1 MSMRVN
7 AETPA
12 SAQTFA
18 DRADAHVEAA
28 RLRDELTQT
37 RQMLADAQRLTK
49 TGSWIIDPIGGGA
62 SGSVECYRIL
72 GLPGKTSSAHFME
85 CLSNVHAD
93 DLPAVLEG
101 FQQSIATGEP
111 RPLHYRIV
119 ADDGSTTVIETVA
132 QPVRDESGQVVS
144 VVGTVMD
151 VTERNRVQEALRASE
166 KLARGQLGAL
176 TRTLDALVQEASPD
190 RLMEVVLRTIARQFD
205 AATIT
210 VWLTDEGSACA
221 RFNFQ
226 FINDRLF
233 TVADA
238 PHPAARMAPEAQNN
252 PVWRQILAT
261 KRPEICADIRSSRD
275 VPFRDYNLS
284 LGTVTILV
292 VPMLI
297 AGDVAGLLAISF
309 RERRDLHSEEVEL
322 AQALA
327 NQAMLAIQLMRLS
340 ERSREA
346 AVMAER
352 NRVVRDV
359 HDTLAHAFTG
369 VIVQLEASD
378 DASARGL
385 DAEAGAHIARAE
397 AMARAGLQEARRS
410 VMALRP
416 QVLEGN
422 DLSTAL
428 REIVK
433 GMTDGTSVN
442 SEFAQGGVPRQLPPA
457 WDEHLLRIGQEAL
470 TNAIRHGHAQRI
482 AMQLDFSDDA
492 VLLRLTDDG
501 RGFDANSA
509 FDGLGLA
516 GIRARVSSMGGQL
529 SIHSAAGSG
538 ATISVSVPHCTAT
551 AP

>member
-1 MSMRVN
+1 
-7 AETPA
+7 
-12 SAQTFA
+12 
-18 DRADAHVEAA
+18 
-28 RLRDELTQT
+28 
-37 RQMLADAQRLTK
+37 
-49 TGSWIIDPIGGGA
+49 
-62 SGSVECYRIL
+62 
-72 GLPGKTSSAHFME
+72 
-85 CLSNVHAD
+85 
-93 DLPAVLEG
+93 
-101 FQQSIATGEP
+101 
-111 RPLHYRIV
+111 
-119 ADDGSTTVIETVA
+119 
-132 QPVRDESGQVVS
+132 
-144 VVGTVMD
+144 MD

-190 RLMEVVLRTIARQFD
+190 RLMEVVLRSIARQFD
-205 AATIT
+205 ASTIT
-210 VWLTDEGSACA
+210 VWLTDEDSAFA
-221 RFNFQ
+221 SFKFQ
-226 FINDRLF
+226 FIYDRLF

-238 PHPAARMAPEAQNN
+238 PHPAARMSPEAQNN

-261 KRPEICADIRSSRD
+261 KRPDSCADIRSNPD
-275 VPFRDYNLS
+275 VPFRDYNVS

-327 NQAMLAIQLMRLS
+327 NQVMLAVQLTRLS
-340 ERSREA
+340 DYSRNA

-378 DASARGL
+378 DASARGF

-416 QVLEGN
+416 QALEGK
-422 DLSTAL
+422 DLPTAL
-428 REIVK
+428 REL
-433 GMTDGTSVN
+433 MMRMSDGTSVI
-442 SEFAQGGVPRQLPPA
+442 SEFSQNGVSRQLPPA

-482 AMQLDFSDDA
+482 VMEMDFSDNA

-501 RGFDANSA
+501 RGFDANAAS
-509 FDGLGLA
+509 DGLGLA
-516 GIRARVSSMGGQL
+516 GIRARASSMGGEL
-529 SIHSAAGSG
+529 SIRSAAESG
-538 ATISVSVPHCTAT
+538 TIISVSVPQITAT
-551 AP
+551 RP

>member
-1 MSMRVN
+1 MGVN
-7 AETPA
+7 AQTA
-12 SAQTFA
+12 SPQTFTDHA
-18 DRADAHVEAA
+18 DPYVEAA
-28 RLRDELTQT
+28 RLRDELAQT

-62 SGSVECYRIL
+62 SASAEGYRIL

-85 CLSNVHAD
+85 CLANVHPD
-93 DLPAVLEG
+93 DLPGVLEE
-101 FQQSIATGEP
+101 FQQSVATGEP

-119 ADDGSTTVIETVA
+119 APDGSTTDIETVA
-132 QPVRDESGQVVS
+132 QPVRDETGKVVS

-190 RLMEVVLRTIARQFD
+190 RLMEVVLRTITRQFD
-205 AATIT
+205 ASTIT
-210 VWLTDEGSACA
+210 VWLTDDGSECAC
-221 RFNFQ
+221 FKFQ
-226 FINDRLF
+226 FLHDRLF

-238 PHPAARMAPEAQNN
+238 PHPAARMSPEAQDN

-261 KRPEICADIRSSRD
+261 KRPEICPDLRSNRD

-297 AGDVAGLLAISF
+297 AGEVAGLLAISF
-309 RERRDLHSEEVEL
+309 RERRDLHSEEIEL

-327 NQAMLAIQLMRLS
+327 NQAMLALQLTRLS
-340 ERSREA
+340 DYSRNA

-378 DASARGL
+378 DASARGF

-416 QVLEGN
+416 QLLEGN

-428 REIVK
+428 REMVT

-442 SEFAQGGVPRQLPPA
+442 SEFAQGGAPRQLPPA
-457 WDEHLLRIGQEAL
+457 WDENLLRIGQEAL

-482 AMQLDFSDDA
+482 VMELDFSDDA
-492 VLLRLTDDG
+492 VVLRLTDDG

-529 SIHSAAGSG
+529 SIDSAAGSG
-538 ATISVSVPHCTAT
+538 ATISVSVPLSIAT